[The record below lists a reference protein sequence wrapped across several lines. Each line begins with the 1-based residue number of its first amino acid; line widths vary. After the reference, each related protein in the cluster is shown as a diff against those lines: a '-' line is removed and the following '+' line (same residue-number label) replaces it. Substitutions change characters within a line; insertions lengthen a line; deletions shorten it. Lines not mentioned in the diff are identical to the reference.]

1 MSEVAVFGQYWA
13 ADSFV
18 HRMDPR
24 VKLLLSVAIMVV
36 VFCAQGW
43 VGLAVCTAFIVG
55 FYAVSHIPISQAI
68 RSVAPLL
75 FLVVLTALLNVLFVQ
90 GGEVYFQW
98 WIICISED
106 GVTRAAFIA
115 CRLFLLLLSA
125 SLLTL
130 TTATLDITEAFER
143 LLTPFTRIGLPAHE
157 LGMMMGIA
165 LRFLP
170 QFMNELRI
178 IYRAQISRGATFSAR
193 SLMGGSNSLMS
204 LIIPLFTSAFRHA
217 ETLSGAMDARCY
229 HGGVGRTR
237 LNSLQLGSKDA
248 IGVLMVVVMLACVIA
263 CNIVTTVI
271 FS

>member
-13 ADSFV
+13 ASSFV

-24 VKLLLSVAIMVV
+24 VKMLLSLAIMAV

-43 VGLAVCTAFIVG
+43 ASLAVCALFIGG
-55 FYAVSHIPISQAI
+55 FFAASHIPLGQAA
-68 RSVAPLL
+68 RSIAPLL

-98 WIICISED
+98 WVICISEE

-115 CRLFLLLLSA
+115 CRLTLLLMSA

-143 LLTPFTRIGLPAHE
+143 LLAPFARIGLPAHE

-170 QFMNELRI
+170 QFMFELRV
-178 IYRAQISRGATFSAR
+178 IYRAQLSRGASFTANPFK
-193 SLMGGSNSLMS
+193 GGMRSLMS
-204 LIIPLFTSAFRHA
+204 LMVPLFTSAFRHA
-217 ETLSGAMDARCY
+217 ETLSGAMEARCY
-229 HGGVGRTR
+229 HGGQGRTR
-237 LNSLQLGSKDA
+237 LRPLSLGRRDAVGSA
-248 IGVLMVVVMLACVIA
+248 VIAVMLLTVIA
-263 CNIVTTVI
+263 VNVLAAM
-271 FS
+271 

>member
-13 ADSFV
+13 GDSPV

-24 VKLLLSVAIMVV
+24 VKMLLALAVMVV

-43 VGLAVCTAFIVG
+43 LGLGACAAFIVG
-55 FYAVSHIPISQAI
+55 FFLAAQIPISQAL
-68 RSVAPLL
+68 RSIAPLL
-75 FLVVLTALLNVLFVQ
+75 FLVVLTALLNVFFVQ

-98 WIICISED
+98 WIICVSEE
-106 GVTRAAFIA
+106 GVTRAAFVA
-115 CRLFLLLLSA
+115 CRLFLLLMSA

-143 LLTPFTRIGLPAHE
+143 LLAPFARIGLPAHE

-170 QFMNELRI
+170 QFTSELRTV
-178 IYRAQISRGATFSAR
+178 YRAQVSRGATFTANPFKGGVR
-193 SLMGGSNSLMS
+193 SLLALM
-204 LIIPLFTSAFRHA
+204 IPLFTSAFRHA
-217 ETLSGAMDARCY
+217 ETLSAAMDARCY

-237 LNSLQLGSKDA
+237 LRELSLGRLDA
-248 IGVLMVVVMLACVIA
+248 AGVAAVALMLAAVLACNVFVAGVL
-263 CNIVTTVI
+263 
-271 FS
+271 